1 MDVSEEKNLGLKQLP
16 KTVKFKDKL
25 RKVLPVSIIEEE
37 LIFLIYNDLQINKE
51 TNSLIAEWSSQ
62 NRKRFSERER

>member
-1 MDVSEEKNLGLKQLP
+1 MTTRLMDVSEEKNLGPKQLP

-51 TNSLIAEWSSQ
+51 TNSLIAE
-62 NRKRFSERER
+62 